1 MPTSVQREK
10 VRFDSAGT
18 ECVAWHYPSVNGA
31 CVVMAGGFAVTKEP
45 GTDLFARRFHEAGF
59 GVLAFDYRH
68 IGESGG
74 QPRQIARVREYLQ
87 DWQNAVAFAATLP
100 GVNPDRIAAW
110 GFSLSGGHLF
120 RVAARTPQLAAV
132 VAQTPA
138 VGGWTASRAATR
150 HQKTL
155 PLLRF
160 FARGIADAA
169 GWLLGRPPRM
179 VPLAAPPGE
188 LAMLSTPDSLDGPR
202 ALDPDGRH
210 TTWRQE
216 IAARSA
222 LRFALYQPGRQAS
235 RIRCPVQVMVCE
247 HDMTAHPP
255 SAIRVAH
262 RTPRAELVQIPG
274 THYAPFLN
282 EHDRAVREQMSF
294 LHRHLAAST
303 RTNQS
308 ASTPS

>member
-10 VRFDSAGT
+10 VRFDSGGT
-18 ECVAWHYPSVNGA
+18 RCVAWHYPSTNGA
-31 CVVMAGGFAVTKEP
+31 CVVMAGGFGVTKEP

-87 DWQNAVAFAATLP
+87 DWQAAVGYAATLP
-100 GVNPDRIAAW
+100 GVDRDRIAAW

-120 RVAARTPQLAAV
+120 RVAAHTPHLAAV

-155 PLLRF
+155 PLLHF

-169 GWLLGRPPRM
+169 GWLVGRPPRL
-179 VPLAAPPGE
+179 VPLSAPPGV

-202 ALDPDGRH
+202 ALDPAGEH
-210 TTWRQE
+210 TGWRQE

-222 LRFALYQPGRQAS
+222 LRFALYQPGREAP
-235 RIRCPVQVMVCE
+235 RVRCPVLVMVCE
-247 HDMTAHPP
+247 QDMTAHPP
-255 SAIRVAH
+255 SAIRVAR
-262 RTPRAELVQIPG
+262 RTPQAELVRLPG
-274 THYAPFLN
+274 MHYAPFLD
-282 EHDRAVREQMSF
+282 EHERAVREQLSF
-294 LHRHLAAST
+294 LRRHLVDSS
-303 RTNQS
+303 RTDRS
-308 ASTPS
+308 APALS